1 MTASKLTVRPTAP
14 AAAGSGRMAELAL
27 VERVRR
33 GELGAFEEL
42 YRTHAGRLYSLACRM
57 LGNPADAEDLL
68 QEIFL
73 AAHRKLDGFRGDAAL
88 GTWLYRLAT
97 NQILDHLR
105 SRAAR
110 AGQLTDALDDTG
122 TIADTASGRLGDRAV
137 TKLDLERALAQL
149 PEGCR
154 AAFLLHDV
162 EGLEHQEVAHVLG
175 IAEGTSKSQVHKARL
190 RLRALL
196 TRGSSA

>member
-1 MTASKLTVRPTAP
+1 MATSKITVHPSAN
-14 AAAGSGRMAELAL
+14 AAGGRTADLEL
-27 VERVRR
+27 VERCRR

-42 YRTHAGRLYSLACRM
+42 YRAHSGRLYSLACRM
-57 LGNPADAEDLL
+57 LGNPADAEDQM

-73 AAHRKLDGFRGDAAL
+73 SAHRKLDGFRGDSAL

-97 NQILDHLR
+97 NQILDHVR

-110 AGQLTDALDDTG
+110 AGQLTDGLDDASLL
-122 TIADTASGRLGDRAV
+122 ADGGGQRLADRAIDRI
-137 TKLDLERALAQL
+137 DLERALAEL

-154 AAFLLHDV
+154 AAFVLHDV
-162 EGLEHQEVAHVLG
+162 EGLEHREVSEVLG

-190 RLRALL
+190 RLRGLL
-196 TRGSSA
+196 RRG